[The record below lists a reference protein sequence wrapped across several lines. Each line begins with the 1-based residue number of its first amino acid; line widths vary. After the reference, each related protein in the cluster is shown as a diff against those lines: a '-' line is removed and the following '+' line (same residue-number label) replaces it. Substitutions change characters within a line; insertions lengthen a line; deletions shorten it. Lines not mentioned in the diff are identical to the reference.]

1 MTVFRSLLAC
11 LCFAA
16 WAGPVCAQESAPSSP
31 PVLRQIAIAESVEAA
46 QQLAP
51 IPGGGFLAMPPTW
64 AGKIDGAELHKRL
77 ANAENRPVNEQL
89 LIAVAQVIEAF
100 LRNSGLP
107 SATVIIPEQRITDG
121 LLRVAALPDN
131 TSVLLKRIVV
141 ADSIDGAKTL
151 PPPGSAGF
159 LTLPASLA
167 QVDRKELEKRLAGA
181 ADRIVDDRLLASIA
195 QVVETFLRQNDF
207 PLATVQIPDRRL
219 DGGTLRL
226 AVLLGKFREIRIRGN
241 RWFSESLLRN
251 KLDIQSGE
259 VIRISDLERAINW
272 TNASAFRKIR
282 AHIDPIPNTNEANLI
297 IGVDERLPL
306 RLTASLDNGGNE
318 AIGEKRGIAGITYG
332 NMWGLDHDLSYQFVT
347 TDKYPVYRGHGL
359 NYRAPLPWKH
369 TVHASVSYSRAR
381 PEFYD
386 GLFVQDGENLNAD
399 LRYSAVLRRGENPV
413 EGFLGLNFKQSNN
426 NLEFGGSEVQSSK
439 ADTFQFTAGVSG
451 MRRDRHGGWILS
463 LSLNGSPGNLNSR
476 NTDSVYG
483 NVRIGANPAYV
494 YGNLSL
500 QRVLALGKGWEL
512 NARGV
517 LQKSSTNLLSNEQL
531 SIGGAATVRGFT
543 ENTYIGDEG
552 FVASTEVATPYFK
565 RKLPFVS
572 AARPPIDY
580 RWLAFFDT
588 AHVKR
593 KHVLPIDR
601 TFDPLASVGFG
612 LRASLP
618 PHLQLTADYG
628 YQLARVPF
636 AEGRGRLH
644 VKLLFSY

>member
-11 LCFAA
+11 LILVIGA
-16 WAGPVCAQESAPSSP
+16 VSIHAQPEAPATAP
-31 PVLRQIAIAESVEAA
+31 LLRQIAVADTLDAA
-46 QQLAP
+46 QQLAFT
-51 IPGGGFLAMPPTW
+51 PGAGFLVLPASLS
-64 AGKIDGAELHKRL
+64 GKIDAAELQKRL
-77 ANAENRPVNEQL
+77 ANAENRPVDEQL
-89 LIAVAQVIEAF
+89 LVAIAQVIEAF
-100 LRNSGLP
+100 LRNQGLP
-107 SATVIIPEQRITDG
+107 TATVIVPEQRIVDG

-131 TSVLLKRIVV
+131 STVLLKRIAL
-141 ADSIDGAKTL
+141 ADTVEGAQRL
-151 PPPGSAGF
+151 FPAADAGF
-159 LTLPASLA
+159 LSLPASLA
-167 QVDRKELEKRLAGA
+167 FINRQELQKRLAA
-181 ADRIVDDRLLASIA
+181 AENRIVDDRLLASIA
-195 QVVETFLRQNDF
+195 QVIEAFLRQNDF
-207 PLATVQIPDRRL
+207 PLASVQIADRRL
-219 DGGTLRL
+219 ADGTLRL

-259 VIRISDLERAINW
+259 VIRVSDLERAINW
-272 TNASAFRKIR
+272 TNASPFRKVR

-297 IGVDERLPL
+297 IGVDEKLPL
-306 RLTASLDNGGNE
+306 RVSASVDNGGNT
-318 AIGEKRGIAGITYG
+318 AIGETRGIVGLTYG
-332 NMWGLDHDLSYQFVT
+332 NMWGLDHDLTYQFVT
-347 TDKYPVYRGHGL
+347 TDEYPVYRGHGL
-359 NYRAPLPWKH
+359 SYRVPLPWQH
-369 TVHASVSYSRAR
+369 TVHASFSYSRAR
-381 PEFYD
+381 PEFFD

-399 LRYSAVLRRGENPV
+399 LRYSAVLRRGNNPV
-413 EGFLGLNFKQSNN
+413 EGFFGLSFKQSNN
-426 NLEFGGSEVQSSK
+426 NLEFGGNEVQSSK
-439 ADTFQFTAGVSG
+439 ADTFLVSAGVSG
-451 MRRDRHGGWILS
+451 VRRDRHGGWILS

-476 NTDSVYG
+476 NTEAVYG

-494 YGNLSL
+494 YGNLTV
-500 QRVLALGKGWEL
+500 QRVLALGKGWEF
-512 NARGV
+512 NTRGV

-543 ENTYIGDEG
+543 ENSFIGDEG
-552 FVASTEVATPYFK
+552 FVSSTEVATPYFK

-572 AARPPIDY
+572 AARPPLDY
-580 RWLAFFDT
+580 RWLAFFDL

-601 TFDPLASVGFG
+601 SFDPLSSVGVG